1 METNRKLKIAVIFFK
16 TLKILTFA
24 LLLLLL
30 FFFIHSSFY
39 PEPYRKVVIT
49 RYYDISYESN
59 FPDAPETKE
68 EIQALKESYY
78 YYWKLLTTP
87 SKLWIMTNLAISLVL
102 SIFILNYILRFI
114 KNFNYSTF
122 FATGVLCM
130 KKLKYCFVLLLIKNL
145 LFSFSGYAYAAQM
158 SDFQFEKGS
167 VLCGAYSFNFNTEH
181 FIPLFAFIIICYTLE
196 LIFKEGERLREENEL
211 TV

>member
-1 METNRKLKIAVIFFK
+1 METKRKLKIAVIFFK
-16 TLKILTFA
+16 ALKILTFA
-24 LLLLLL
+24 LFFLIL

-39 PEPYRKVVIT
+39 PELYRKVVIT
-49 RYYDISYESN
+49 KHYDISYKSN

-68 EIQALKESYY
+68 EIQALVNNNH

-87 SKLWIMTNLAISLVL
+87 SKLWIMTNWVISLVL
-102 SIFILNYILRFI
+102 SIFILNYIIYFV
-114 KNFNYSTF
+114 KNYNYPTIF
-122 FATGVLCM
+122 ETGVLCM
-130 KKLKYCFVLLLIKNL
+130 KKLKFCFILLIIKNL
-145 LFSFSGYAYAAQM
+145 LFSFSGYAYAAQI
-158 SDFQFEKGS
+158 SNFQINKGAVVS
-167 VLCGAYSFNFNTEH
+167 SGYSFGLNSNH